1 MSAKPNIKSAPGQ
14 CKLRVVETETR
25 DAIVTDVPP
34 AADGQPHNA
43 RTIAYMAIGAESW
56 GPLLAA
62 ATDLLEAAQA
72 AIAYDKLIRGAA
84 NDPQKMSSA
93 CTAEGDDLDVLYER
107 WMTLSRAAIAKA
119 TS

>member
-1 MSAKPNIKSAPGQ
+1 MSAKPNIKSAPGA

-34 AADGQPHNA
+34 AVDGQPHNA
-43 RTIAYMAIGAESW
+43 RTIAYVAIGAESW

-62 ATDLLEAAQA
+62 APDMLDALNVVVDRFDYTRFATADQSAVKAITDMA
-72 AIAYDKLIRGAA
+72 
-84 NDPQKMSSA
+84 
-93 CTAEGDDLDVLYER
+93 
-107 WMTLSRAAIAKA
+107 RAAIAKA